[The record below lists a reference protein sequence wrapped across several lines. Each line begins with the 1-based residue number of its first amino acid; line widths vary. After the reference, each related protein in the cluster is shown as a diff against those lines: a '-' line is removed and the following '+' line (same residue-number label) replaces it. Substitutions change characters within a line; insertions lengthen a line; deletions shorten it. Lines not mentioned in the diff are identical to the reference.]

1 MGTDSF
7 PSPLAA
13 SRLRPPVSS
22 YEWSPPLG
30 EGVHRAMGLGRPP
43 GVWVVAG
50 GGNEREEVEM
60 ELPQS

>member
-1 MGTDSF
+1 
-7 PSPLAA
+7 
-13 SRLRPPVSS
+13 
-22 YEWSPPLG
+22 
-30 EGVHRAMGLGRPP
+30 MGLGRPP